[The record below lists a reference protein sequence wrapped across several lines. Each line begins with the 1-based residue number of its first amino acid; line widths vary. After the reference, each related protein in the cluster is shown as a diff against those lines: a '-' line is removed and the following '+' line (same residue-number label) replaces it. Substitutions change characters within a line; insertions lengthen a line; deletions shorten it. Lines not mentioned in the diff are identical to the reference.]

1 MITREELQKGRTE
14 AARLMRKA
22 GVVFREEEMEK
33 IEVADFGLSRQ
44 SEEGAQIFSMFDTE
58 RLAARIITLFPGQT
72 EPEHWHEPNDT
83 GKEETLRVI
92 MGTLLLFVEGED
104 TMTRGKIPPV
114 SREYYTSRHELVL
127 EPGDTITLVP
137 GHRHWFQ
144 AEEEPVVFYCIS
156 TTASDA
162 RDPFTDPHVRRVTV
176 VADGEETKQ

>member
-1 MITREELQKGRTE
+1 MITKEELKRGREE

-22 GVVFREEEMEK
+22 GVVFREDEIEK

-44 SEEGAQIFSMFDTE
+44 ASEGAQIFSMFDTD
-58 RLAARIITLFPGQT
+58 RLAARIITLFPRQT
-72 EPEHWHEPNDT
+72 EPEHWHEPSDS

-92 MGTLLLFVEGED
+92 MGTLLLFIEGED
-104 TMTRGKIPPV
+104 TMSRGRIPEI
-114 SREYYTSRHELVL
+114 SREYYTSRHEFVL
-127 EPGDTITLVP
+127 QPGDTVTLAP

-144 AEEEPVVFYCIS
+144 AEGEPVVFFCIS

-176 VADGEETKQ
+176 VADGEETEK

>member
-1 MITREELQKGRTE
+1 
-14 AARLMRKA
+14 
-22 GVVFREEEMEK
+22 MES
-33 IEVADFGLSRQ
+33 D
-44 SEEGAQIFSMFDTE
+44 IFSMFDTE
-58 RLAARIITLFPGQT
+58 RLAARIITLFPWQT
-72 EPEHWHEPNDT
+72 EPEHWHEPNDS

-104 TMTRGKIPPV
+104 TMALGRIPQI
-114 SREYYTSRHELVL
+114 SQEYYTSRHELVL
-127 EPGDTITLVP
+127 RPGDTITLAP

-144 AEEEPVVFYCIS
+144 AGEEPVVFFCIS